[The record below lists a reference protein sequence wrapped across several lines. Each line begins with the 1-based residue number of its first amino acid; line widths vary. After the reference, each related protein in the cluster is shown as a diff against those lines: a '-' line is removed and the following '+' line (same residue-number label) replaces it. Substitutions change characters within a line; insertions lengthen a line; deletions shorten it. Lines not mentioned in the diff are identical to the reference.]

1 MALAGTQIWW
11 TTEVNIAF
19 NRMEEG
25 YENAL
30 KDYYKK
36 QVIANAL
43 SFGHSPV
50 LLLWPNLFLYFW
62 KRSGLA
68 KSDPAPM
75 QTLHNL
81 CLGNSY
87 MYEIKDHMLAWKKAD
102 GTS

>member
-43 SFGHSPV
+43 SF
-50 LLLWPNLFLYFW
+50 
-62 KRSGLA
+62 
-68 KSDPAPM
+68 D
-75 QTLHNL
+75 
-81 CLGNSY
+81 NSLPCFFFGQIY
-87 MYEIKDHMLAWKKAD
+87 SFIFGK
-102 GTS
+102 GVV